1 MFGLGAILS
10 FLICAVVV
18 IVITKVVFKGT
29 KSVVGFL
36 INIAIGAVALWIL
49 NIFNLNIPINWVT
62 SGIVGL
68 LGVPGVVVVVV
79 LRYVFHL
86 I

>member
-1 MFGLGAILS
+1 MGSIVS
-10 FLICAVVV
+10 FLICAALV
-18 IVITKVVFKGT
+18 IIIAKIVFKGT
-29 KSVVGFL
+29 KSVLGFL
-36 INIAIGAVALWIL
+36 INIAVGAVALWIL
-49 NIFNLNIPINWVT
+49 DIIGLGIPITWVT
-62 SGIVGL
+62 AGIVGL